1 MPVIAVTKRVTLVMV
16 QVVVCVVEPP
26 RFIRERQQHVA
37 D

>member
-1 MPVIAVTKRVTLVMV
+1 MPVIAVTARVTLVMV
-16 QVVVCVVEPP
+16 QDVVRVVEPP